1 MDDLLADARA
11 RGLEDLVVLTVNRS
25 GYDDGYADS
34 VDGSSL
40 PILQDTAEADVFGS
54 WGASVYDLFIV
65 GRDGAV
71 AYYQPGAH
79 PADNGEHESLLTLLA
94 AFE

>member
-1 MDDLLADARA
+1 
-11 RGLEDLVVLTVNRS
+11 LVVLTVNAG
-25 GYDDGYADS
+25 GYNAGHAGDVGGY
-34 VDGSSL
+34 SL

-71 AYYQPGAH
+71 AYYQPGAR
-79 PADNGEHESLLTLLA
+79 PADAGQYESLLTVLT